1 MSIRRTDS
9 NTNRTETSRTSS
21 PEKSASEKSTA
32 EKTVQKNQATQ
43 VKASVDAFEPSR
55 TPVRAATPASA
66 VIDPRIASEARI
78 PLKVTPQSQ
87 GPNGS
92 FNVATVAYQNDQQ
105 SGGNHNVYVRV
116 LDASGKEI
124 PPEDLG
130 RYFDVQFTHGPGQPV
145 TSASPKLNDA
155 YGVKQDA
162 WTTSEN
168 TGGPTKGYFD
178 VPMWGGN
185 AMQVWV
191 KPKDVPGNPYAGF
204 GSQQVGPFTMPAN
217 HHVNFLVSF
226 QAAPAGMQPQNPPV
240 QPPPVQPPPVQ
251 PGAPELRRGAE
262 GPEVRAMQDELVRT
276 GYLTQAQVATGPGL
290 FGPQTEAALTS
301 FQKARGLPPTGV
313 YDTATRQALAAAPS
327 QGQPPARME
336 LGELVEGVYRSE
348 LGRASDPAGKQNWT
362 DFAERQRAQG
372 RTDAEIR
379 DTLVAMFRQ
388 SGEYRARNP
397 GQVNGSPP
405 ITPPVGPGPVG
416 GAGSVYA
423 PYEVVPGVQ
432 VNGRLGAHW
441 PVVYDPGNTAQVDA
455 TLAKMKELG
464 VGYTTM
470 NLSPSELADPRRKE
484 NIQKVFD
491 KLQAAGITP
500 TVRIYEPSS
509 PDQWNTE
516 TIDRMSKTAVELGKM
531 GVRLIQ
537 LGNEP
542 NIETNLEGRQGQVTK
557 EQYLRDSVARQVD
570 ALVAMQDALAREGL
584 SGQVK
589 VGIPPMAAGASD
601 AAPFAFAP
609 DTYFKALV
617 QGIAERERASSPP
630 RRLVDWIATHTYVW
644 EDGVNA
650 GTTPG
655 SGGARGQMGWGPET
669 GPWYEKWAQQALG
682 YAPRSLSTEGGASPD
697 SFRPDN
703 TSQVAHELD
712 TTLNQLRGNRGVTG
726 CLWLEWESVRG
737 SNNWD
742 RSVFIPRDGN
752 PDGAWR
758 EALPAYRD
766 AWREAN
772 GG

>member
-1 MSIRRTDS
+1 MTVRRSDS
-9 NTNRTETSRTSS
+9 STPRTETPKVSTPTKSS
-21 PEKSASEKSTA
+21 PEKETQKTQAPPRNTA
-32 EKTVQKNQATQ
+32 VDTFEAPPRPAPVQL
-43 VKASVDAFEPSR
+43 
-55 TPVRAATPASA
+55 AATRASA
-66 VIDPRIASEARI
+66 LIDPRIATEAR
-78 PLKVTPQSQ
+78 LQVQTPQRSQ

-92 FNVATVAYQNDQQ
+92 MDVRTVAYQNDQQ
-105 SGGNHNVYVRV
+105 SGGNHNVYVRI

-124 PPEDLG
+124 PPEDLT

-168 TGGPTKGYFD
+168 TGGPTQGYFD
-178 VPMWGGN
+178 IPMWGGN

-191 KPKDVPGNPYAGF
+191 TPRDVPGNPYAGF

-226 QAAPAGMQPQNPPV
+226 QAVPAGAQQ
-240 QPPPVQPPPVQ
+240 QPPPVQPPPMQPPPVQ
-251 PGAPELRRGAE
+251 PGPSEPRRGAE
-262 GPEVRAMQDELVRT
+262 GPEVLAMQQELVRT
-276 GYLTQAQVATGPGL
+276 GYLTQAQMATGPGT
-290 FGPQTEAALTS
+290 FGPATEAALSS
-301 FQKARGLPPTGV
+301 FQRDQGLPVTGA
-313 YDTATRQALAAAPS
+313 YDAATRQALAAAPT
-327 QGQPPARME
+327 QGQPTRAD

-348 LGRASDPAGKQNWT
+348 LGRASDPAGKQTWM
-362 DFAERQRAQG
+362 DFAGRQRAQG
-372 RTDAEIR
+372 KTDAEIR

-388 SGEYRARNP
+388 SDEYRDRGP
-397 GQVNGSPP
+397 GQVRNPTP
-405 ITPPVGPGPVG
+405 VTPPVGPAPVG
-416 GAGSVYA
+416 APGSVYA
-423 PYEVVPGVQ
+423 PYEVVPGIQ

-441 PVVYDPGNTAQVDA
+441 PVAYDPGNTAQVDA
-455 TLAKMKELG
+455 AIAKMKELG

-470 NLSPSELADPRRKE
+470 NLAPSELDDPKRKE
-484 NIQKVFD
+484 QIQQVFD

-500 TVRIYEPSS
+500 TVRIYEPSP
-509 PDQWNTE
+509 PDQWNAE
-516 TIDRMSKTAVELGKM
+516 TMTRMSDTAVALGNM

-542 NIETNLEGRQGQVTK
+542 NIETGLEGRQGQVSK
-557 EQYLRDSVARQVD
+557 EQYLQDSVARQVD
-570 ALVAMQDALAREGL
+570 ALAAIQDALAREGL

-601 AAPFAFAP
+601 EAPFAFAP

-617 QGIAERERASSPP
+617 QGIAEHERTSSPP

-644 EDGVNA
+644 EDGVNT
-650 GTTPG
+650 GTSPG

-669 GPWYEKWAQQALG
+669 GPWYEKWAREALG
-682 YAPRSLSTEGGASPD
+682 YAPKSLSTEGGASPD
-697 SFRPDN
+697 SFRVDN
-703 TSQVAHELD
+703 TAQVARELD
-712 TTLNQLRGNRGVTG
+712 TTLEQLRDNPRLTG
-726 CLWLEWESVRG
+726 CLWMEWESVTG

-742 RSVFIPRDGN
+742 RSIFVPRDGHA
-752 PDGAWR
+752 DGAWR